1 MSRDDSRARL
11 VDATAGLM
19 RRHGYTGT
27 GLAAIVDAAATTKG
41 SLYFHFPGGKEELA
55 VVVVEREAAA
65 LAAALDAVI
74 AGAVDVEAGVSGVFA
89 LLREQLVRSNF
100 ASGCPI
106 TPVAVD
112 VAGDDSA
119 VAAVC
124 RAAFARWQ
132 QQIAGT
138 LLHLGRDPASAADD
152 AWFVLSL
159 VEGALL
165 LARSERT
172 TAPLDAAERRLRA
185 LLPTALSS
193 SAAAPSS
200 S

>member
-1 MSRDDSRARL
+1 VSGDDSRARL

-65 LAAALDAVI
+65 LAAAIDAVI
-74 AGAVDVEAGVSGVFA
+74 AGAVDVDAAVAGVFA
-89 LLREQLVRSNF
+89 LLRQELVRSDF

-124 RAAFARWQ
+124 RAAFARWH

-138 LLHLGRDPASAADD
+138 LVRLGRSDADAVDD

-159 VEGALL
+159 IEGALL
-165 LARSERT
+165 LARSERS

-185 LLPTALSS
+185 LLPTSTSTSS
-193 SAAAPSS
+193 T
-200 S
+200 